1 MSVIQNIGEQCGA
14 ELNTVM
20 ESMMSEV
27 QYIGA
32 DLGRGFVKGYT
43 EFEGKVLEC
52 IFKSIAGDGRS
63 LMDYKPYK
71 NPIHLKI
78 DGEEV
83 FAGEISEKESF
94 NKRYNFSDDKTSKTT
109 GQLLFTLLSKL
120 AYSSKVRIGLGVPNK
135 EFSTESFNKVK
146 KAYQHKIVEIYDCIS
161 GEKKKITIED
171 IIIFRES
178 DAALLHTINN
188 HKDRVALN
196 NQRLGMITLGF
207 KTSELTYFEKG
218 QNFND
223 KLSKTIEMGNRTV
236 LDIIQDSLDKKGISK
251 ELSEIDTEKEYDD
264 IKQPLYEN
272 LIESINQKIE
282 MEWVNYKDVRIFLG
296 GGTSLNIK
304 EKHIPAKFEKISE
317 PQMATAKGLFFVAK
331 ELLK

>member
-1 MSVIQNIGEQCGA
+1 
-14 ELNTVM
+14 
-20 ESMMSEV
+20 MSEI

-32 DLGRGFVKGYT
+32 DLGRGFIKGYT
-43 EFEGKVLEC
+43 EFEGKAEEC
-52 IFKSIAGDGRS
+52 IFKSIIGDGRN
-63 LMDYKPYK
+63 LMDYNSYK
-71 NPIHLKI
+71 EPIYLKI
-78 DGEEV
+78 DGEDV

-109 GQLLFTLLSKL
+109 RQLLFTLLNKL
-120 AYSSKVRIGLGVPNK
+120 ARSNSVKIGLGVPNK
-135 EFSTESFNKVK
+135 VFSSEAFNEVK
-146 KAYQHKIVEIYDCIS
+146 KAYKCKEIEIYDYMTK
-161 GEKKKITIED
+161 EMKKIYIED

-218 QNFND
+218 QKFND
-223 KLSKTIEMGNRTV
+223 KLSKTLEIGNRTV
-236 LDIIQDSLDKKGISK
+236 LDIIQDNLDKKGITK
-251 ELSEIDTEKEYDD
+251 ELSEIDTEKEYD
-264 IKQPLYEN
+264 IMKQPLYEN

-282 MEWVNYKDVRIFLG
+282 MEWINHKDMKIFLG

-304 EKHIPAKFEKISE
+304 ENYVPLKFEKIKES
-317 PQMATAKGLFFVAK
+317 QMATVKGLFLVAK
-331 ELLK
+331 EMLK